1 MLGVV
6 LWSDP
11 VDRKA
16 VFWCEDQ
23 GDLAYYCAGP
33 ATDLCDGFLEAGDM
47 VTFTADIVGKLRKAR
62 DVALVQEQACTELPE
77 KLRNTSRTSQAP
89 ARRQEG
95 DKRILSFVSPSAPQV
110 ITHQFRKRNV

>member
-23 GDLAYYCAGP
+23 GDLAFYAAGP
-33 ATDLCDGFLEAGDM
+33 ATDPCDGFLDAGDM
-47 VTFTADIVGKLRKAR
+47 VTFSTDIVGKLRKAR
-62 DVALVQEQACTELPE
+62 DVTLVQEQVCADLPE
-77 KLRNTSRTSQAP
+77 KLRDTSQAP
-89 ARRQEG
+89 AKTPAG
-95 DKRILSFVSPSAPQV
+95 GKRILSFVSPSVPQV
-110 ITHQFRKRNV
+110 VHCQFRKRNA